1 MRTNN
6 FLIAALIVAA
16 TISGCAT
23 TTTPS
28 SYDYTAFRQANPRSV
43 LIVPAVNNS
52 VEVEAADFYLATITR
67 PAAERGYYVF
77 PVHMVKRI
85 LEDDGLGDASMVHN
99 ADTVT
104 LAGLFGADAVLYV
117 TIEQWNAK
125 YVVLNTVVTVE
136 FAFLLKDGLTGET
149 LWENQE
155 IRQYQSNQNSGGNG
169 LAGLIAD
176 AIVAGITKAAPDYM
190 PMSKQANAQAI
201 AEARYGVPAGPYSPY
216 YLLDLAQYPT
226 APPPPTDSLPPTG
239 DDAAPLQPIEPPQPA
254 TPPQPAAMQESSS

>member
-1 MRTNN
+1 MRSNYI
-6 FLIAALIVAA
+6 LIAGLFLVA
-16 TISGCAT
+16 TLSGCAT
-23 TTTPS
+23 TTTPA
-28 SYDYTAFRQANPRSV
+28 SYDYTAFRESNPRSV

-99 ADTVT
+99 ADTMK
-104 LAGLFGADAVLYV
+104 LAELFNADAVLYV

-136 FAFLLKDGLTGET
+136 FAFLLKDGRTGET

-155 IRQYQSNQNSGGNG
+155 IRQYSSGQNSGGNG
-169 LAGLIAD
+169 LAGLVAD
-176 AIVAGITKAAPDYM
+176 AIAAGITKAAPDYM

-201 AEARYGVPAGPYSPY
+201 AEARYGVPAGPYSPN
-216 YLLDLAQYPT
+216 YLLDMAQFPI
-226 APPPPTDSLPPTG
+226 APVPDPADSQPPTG
-239 DDAAPLQPIEPPQPA
+239 DDAAPPQPA
-254 TPPQPAAMQESSS
+254 TQKGSDN